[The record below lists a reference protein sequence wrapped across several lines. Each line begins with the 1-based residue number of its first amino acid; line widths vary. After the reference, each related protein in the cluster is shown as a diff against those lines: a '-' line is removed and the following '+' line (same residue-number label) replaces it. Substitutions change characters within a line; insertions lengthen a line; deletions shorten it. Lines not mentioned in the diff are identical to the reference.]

1 MREFR
6 NRWSARAVLF
16 TIFLLC
22 PCAYGRLQS
31 LPNIAKLTEAS
42 STIVVG
48 EVLKVERLG
57 ATELSTA
64 DDPHSPG
71 DTMAA
76 TVEVAEVLKGK
87 VTHPVIEV
95 DYARNP
101 TWRAVRSPTL
111 FLKTRRSCSC
121 SRGAGLASSSSYQA
135 WRSGPCCRGH
145 LRRPSPRPFSGRF
158 RTGRHAPSSR
168 KRGG

>member
-6 NRWSARAVLF
+6 NRRSARAVLF

-57 ATELSTA
+57 VTELSTA

-95 DYARNP
+95 DYAQNP
-101 TWRAVRSPTL
+101 DRESGPLTNALSENTQVLL
-111 FLKTRRSCSC
+111 FLKG
-121 SRGAGLASSSSYQA
+121 SRPG
-135 WRSGPCCRGH
+135 
-145 LRRPSPRPFSGRF
+145 
-158 RTGRHAPSSR
+158 
-168 KRGG
+168 